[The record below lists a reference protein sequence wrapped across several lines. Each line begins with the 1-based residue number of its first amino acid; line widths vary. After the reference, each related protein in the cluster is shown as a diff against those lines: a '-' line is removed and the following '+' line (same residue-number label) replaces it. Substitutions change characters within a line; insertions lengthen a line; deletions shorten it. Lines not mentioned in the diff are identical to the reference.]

1 MQNQIGTFIELQ
13 KGGTAVG
20 NKQYLMKRIMEQTAM
35 HPESFPGHPIV
46 EITGERR
53 VLIENH
59 RGIAAYE
66 KGRIL
71 VNVKFGMVCV
81 CGSNLEIIRMTK
93 EQLVIYGCIDS
104 VGLQR
109 RR

>member
-1 MQNQIGTFIELQ
+1 MGR
-13 KGGTAVG
+13 
-20 NKQYLMKRIMEQTAM
+20 KQYLMKRMMEQTVQ
-35 HPESFPGHPIV
+35 HPESVPGHPII
-46 EITGERR
+46 EIAGVHR

-81 CGSNLEIIRMTK
+81 NGCNLEIVRMTK

-109 RR
+109 RG